1 MKKNENILRMMS
13 GLDEKYIEEA
23 EKMNFRPQ
31 KAVWK
36 RVSAIAASVALVA
49 AICAFPIW
57 GNFGSHEIDP
67 AIETHDLS
75 EKEIV
80 WDAQAGVF
88 ILKYRADDSGAETEI
103 AVESATET
111 VTGNAVAGVGI
122 GTTGAETSPL
132 TPNVLYPYM
141 TGEYA
146 AYNITKGRVTAD
158 KIGEKLGDV
167 TMKGA
172 DGETLSAEAYTI
184 VGIDARCAV
193 AVQYPDYAYYCIFRN
208 ANVEFSSFAEFK
220 AAYSLNTELYMGIVM
235 VEHTV
240 ADNSDK
246 LVEFSS
252 IAPLKAM
259 ILALDGESCTYQEFA
274 KNCDMKMSIGVEVSQ
289 STFWKYA
296 SGLQIFEDGYLVTN
310 VSGGLLIFDIGED
323 AARKIIADAKAHQYR
338 GVNFYEEARDV
349 FVDQTKGDDY
359 TGALPET
366 EISGPYIPSSGDDP
380 YELVT
385 PSYDP
390 HKPGSEQTE
399 IAWETEIYVVPEI
412 HSTESD
418 LHETNPLIYEG
429 KDPYA
434 WTETTT
440 AAPPYMPKTEESGA
454 YATNPLVYD
463 PYGYLDGTPD

>member
-1 MKKNENILRMMS
+1 MKKNENILKMMS

-23 EKMNFRPQ
+23 EKMSFRPQ

-36 RVSAIAASVALVA
+36 RVSAIAASLALVA

-57 GNFGSHEIDP
+57 GNFGSHEIGP
-67 AIETHDLS
+67 AIGTQDLS
-75 EKEIV
+75 EMEIV

-88 ILKYRADDSGAETEI
+88 ILKYRADDSGAETGF
-103 AVESATET
+103 AVEGATET
-111 VTGNAVAGVGI
+111 VTGNAITGVGI
-122 GTTGAETSPL
+122 GIPSEEIKA
-132 TPNVLYPYM
+132 TPNILYPYM

-146 AYNITKGRVTAD
+146 AYGIAKGKVTAD

-167 TMKGA
+167 TMKGD
-172 DGETLSAEAYTI
+172 DGETLKAEAYAIEGVDTK
-184 VGIDARCAV
+184 CAV
-193 AVQYPDYAYYCIFRN
+193 AVKYPNYASYCIFRN

-220 AAYSLNTELYMGIVM
+220 AAYSLETELYMGVVM
-235 VEHTV
+235 VEHIV
-240 ADNSDK
+240 ADNSDR

-259 ILALDGESCTYQEFA
+259 ILALDGESCTYEEFA
-274 KNCDMKMSIGVEVSQ
+274 KSCDMKTSIGVEVTQ
-289 STFWKYA
+289 STFWQYA

-323 AARKIIADAKAHQYR
+323 AAREIIADAKAHQYM
-338 GVNFYEEARDV
+338 GVNFYDEVRDILM
-349 FVDQTKGDDY
+349 DDTKGDDY

-366 EISGPYIPSSGDDP
+366 EISGAYIPSSGDDP

-390 HKPGSEQTE
+390 HNPQSGQTE
-399 IAWETEIYVVPEI
+399 IAWETEIYMIPEMKP
-412 HSTESD
+412 TKPD
-418 LHETNPLIYEG
+418 LQETNPLIYEG

-440 AAPPYMPKTEESGA
+440 AAPPYMPETEVSGA
-454 YATNPLVYD
+454 YAINPLVYD
-463 PYGYLDGTPD
+463 PYGYLDGTYD

>member
-208 ANVEFSSFAEFK
+208 ANVEFSSFAE
-220 AAYSLNTELYMGIVM
+220 S
-235 VEHTV
+235 
-240 ADNSDK
+240 K
-246 LVEFSS
+246 L
-252 IAPLKAM
+252 
-259 ILALDGESCTYQEFA
+259 
-274 KNCDMKMSIGVEVSQ
+274 
-289 STFWKYA
+289 
-296 SGLQIFEDGYLVTN
+296 
-310 VSGGLLIFDIGED
+310 
-323 AARKIIADAKAHQYR
+323 
-338 GVNFYEEARDV
+338 
-349 FVDQTKGDDY
+349 
-359 TGALPET
+359 
-366 EISGPYIPSSGDDP
+366 
-380 YELVT
+380 
-385 PSYDP
+385 
-390 HKPGSEQTE
+390 
-399 IAWETEIYVVPEI
+399 
-412 HSTESD
+412 
-418 LHETNPLIYEG
+418 
-429 KDPYA
+429 
-434 WTETTT
+434 
-440 AAPPYMPKTEESGA
+440 
-454 YATNPLVYD
+454 
-463 PYGYLDGTPD
+463 

>member
-23 EKMNFRPQ
+23 EKMSVYPQ
-31 KAVWK
+31 KAIWK

-57 GNFGSHEIDP
+57 GNFGSHEIGS
-67 AIETHDLS
+67 AIGTQDLA

-88 ILKYRADDSGAETEI
+88 VLKYRADDSGAETGFAAEG
-103 AVESATET
+103 ATET
-111 VTGNAVAGVGI
+111 VTGNAITGVGI
-122 GTTGAETSPL
+122 GIPSEEIKA
-132 TPNVLYPYM
+132 TPNILYPYM
-141 TGEYA
+141 TGEYEE
-146 AYNITKGRVTAD
+146 YDITKGKVTAD

-167 TMKGA
+167 IMMGD
-172 DGETLSAEAYTI
+172 DGETLKAEAYAIEVVDTK
-184 VGIDARCAV
+184 CAV
-193 AVQYPDYAYYCIFRN
+193 AVKYPKYASYCIFRN
-208 ANVEFSSFAEFK
+208 ANVMFSSFAEFK
-220 AAYSLNTELYMGIVM
+220 AAYSLETELYMGVVM
-235 VEHTV
+235 VEHIV
-240 ADNSDK
+240 ADNSDR

-259 ILALDGESCTYQEFA
+259 ILALDGESCTYEEFA
-274 KNCDMKMSIGVEVSQ
+274 KNCDMKKSIGLEATQGAFWGFVSG
-289 STFWKYA
+289 
-296 SGLQIFEDGYLVTN
+296 GLQIFEDGYLVTN
-310 VSGGLLIFDIGED
+310 LDGGLRIFKIGKSD
-323 AARKIIADAKAHQYR
+323 AKAIIADAKAHSYM
-338 GVNFYEEARDV
+338 GVNFYDESRDV
-349 FVDQTKGDDY
+349 FVDETKKDDY

-390 HKPGSEQTE
+390 HKPQSEQTE

-412 HSTESD
+412 YSTESD

-434 WTETTT
+434 WAETTT
-440 AAPPYMPKTEESGA
+440 AAPPYMPETAVSGA
-454 YATNPLVYD
+454 YPTNPLVYD
-463 PYGYLDGTPD
+463 PYGYLDGIPD